1 MCVCEYVFS
10 SIQFYHMCRLQY
22 LPLQL
27 RYRPFLSP
35 QSFVPSCNDASLSS
49 IPHLQSL
56 IPNDHESAVISKV
69 LSFPKC
75 KWEHVVCNW
84 LFSLMPMPWRF
95 TQISVCINSFFFL
108 LLSSILWYGCPTEC
122 SSIHPMKETKVAS
135 SVGLLQIKLQ

>member
-10 SIQFYHMCRLQY
+10 FIQFYHMCRLQY

-56 IPNDHESAVISKV
+56 TPNDHESAVISKV

-95 TQISVCINSFFFL
+95 TQISVCINSFFFYCWVAYYGMDVPRSVHPFIPWRKQRL
-108 LLSSILWYGCPTEC
+108 LPVWGCY
-122 SSIHPMKETKVAS
+122 K
-135 SVGLLQIKLQ
+135 